1 MTTYS
6 FIKPRKKP
14 IFTLFDKI
22 WLGLFSFG
30 IFFIFAIYFLYLT
43 KIALTHN
50 LIEEQK
56 EQVLQFQNKTQENG
70 RLYNILLEQSEIANT
85 FYTQNQAFKNSL
97 KNLFDIIVK
106 TDGITLE
113 SVEQEKNSLKLIG
126 VTPTKEMFALLLET
140 PLKSIF
146 DQSFTTYYRLNNGW
160 YRFISISKQ
169 NSGVLQ

>member
-6 FIKPRKKP
+6 FIKPRKKS

-70 RLYNILLEQSEIANT
+70 QLYNILLEQSEIANT